1 MPSGPCDYI
10 YVTIP
15 LFTLNKLMSV
25 SSPKKESLLFLR
37 RGNTKNDNS
46 LKRLRIALKS
56 ERTIE
61 KTTRH

>member
-1 MPSGPCDYI
+1 MGVAQACH
-10 YVTIP
+10 
-15 LFTLNKLMSV
+15 LFVITV
-25 SSPKKESLLFLR
+25 LFLR

-56 ERTIE
+56 EKTIE